1 MLGHSRHRR
10 LRALASLLFAGTMLS
25 TPLHAE
31 DPKPAAGAE
40 PPPIGATPPS
50 SEGSKTTEGDAPAG
64 PGPLGPAGQSEMH
77 RIPLTVVECLNMAG
91 DAAMDMMSST
101 EIPEEMF
108 IARDLERDAKRACN
122 EDRLEDAGT
131 LIRGMKTQAKE
142 TRESAG
148 RWKGSKDALPEGCFR
163 GVPCPR

>member
-1 MLGHSRHRR
+1 
-10 LRALASLLFAGTMLS
+10 
-25 TPLHAE
+25 
-31 DPKPAAGAE
+31 
-40 PPPIGATPPS
+40 
-50 SEGSKTTEGDAPAG
+50 
-64 PGPLGPAGQSEMH
+64 MH

-101 EIPEEMF
+101 NIVDEMF

-122 EDRLEDAGT
+122 EDRMEDAGT
-131 LIRGMKTQAKE
+131 LIRGMKMQAKE

-148 RWKGSKDALPEGCFR
+148 RWKRGKDAIPEGCFR